1 MAIRGRR
8 TNHRTT
14 ECAEQTPHCPGH
26 CTVHG
31 LRNLRTVWPESCK
44 SFEIS
49 NLRAVCGW
57 LHGEGTSNPSVIH
70 PMASSVQSLEDGAHH
85 AGRSWIGKLARVRD
99 GGREI
104 VSPLPCLL
112 AFGAQCG
119 RAGKISPLKSPE
131 IKNAD
136 GHKGRKDATP
146 YLGRSEA
153 VGLGVWDAFSRH
165 GVLAYPSAR
174 TRTGMD
180 GKRPQGHP
188 KHACGDGGGG
198 LFARGLGRN
207 HPRSGTVEVGPIE
220 NFQVN
225 EQNENQKGCQEEE
238 GGRGQGRAHE
248 VQGEDG
254 QERQEGFH
262 GSSKVLWLEQWKWSL
277 LGAAAWATVL
287 VQDSTPSSLHYLRF
301 TWPSLEELSKRQEER
316 MKQHGKEGSS
326 RRSRSPRRNREDP
339 NRGKPY
345 PKGEEHQHHQIDPED
360 LLTRLRTSSTLEEYT
375 ARRTFIFVHHFAGP
389 DDPLSKAMVREARA
403 RNVRLRVISVEKTAG
418 SGDLL
423 QDQPYTDHLTWG
435 AASHIDGYHEG
446 FPCST
451 FSRLRHRQNRV
462 ATSCQVQGRA
472 PRHAGEYKISTR

>member
-1 MAIRGRR
+1 M
-8 TNHRTT
+8 TNIID
-14 ECAEQTPHCPGH
+14 QGDDGDF
-26 CTVHG
+26 TVEGEEAKARWYQNH
-31 LRNLRTVWPESCK
+31 LRTMGGWPSEEEEPTIEQLSALNK
-44 SFEIS
+44 RLTVQDIAAFTGFAIFVPFGQRVARASKFRTYVLSAGGYTVKELPIPASFIQWRAAFRV
-49 NLRAVCGW
+49 LRTALIMLDAVGLAN
-57 LHGEGTSNPSVIH
+57 LHGYEMV
-70 PMASSVQSLEDGAHH
+70 VE
-85 AGRSWIGKLARVRD
+85 RC
-99 GGREI
+99 REI

-180 GKRPQGHP
+180 GKRLQGHP

-360 LLTRLRTSSTLEEYT
+360 LLTRLRPALW
-375 ARRTFIFVHHFAGP
+375 
-389 DDPLSKAMVREARA
+389 K
-403 RNVRLRVISVEKTAG
+403 
-418 SGDLL
+418 
-423 QDQPYTDHLTWG
+423 
-435 AASHIDGYHEG
+435 
-446 FPCST
+446 
-451 FSRLRHRQNRV
+451 
-462 ATSCQVQGRA
+462 
-472 PRHAGEYKISTR
+472 STRPGEPSSSCTILQGQMTRYPKLWSEKPGPETCA